1 MASVIALA
9 VTMMALIPPMPS
21 AQAQLFGVSEQ
32 DEIRIGRQVEAELAK
47 TYGFVNDPEA
57 TRHVASIG
65 LRLAHV
71 SERPNL
77 PWTYHI
83 LADKSV
89 NAIAAPGGFVFVTR
103 GLLSFVKSDDELAF
117 VVGHETTHVAHR
129 HAVELAQR
137 QMELQFGAVLLS
149 KLLFGGSLTAY
160 QLSSIASG
168 LLVAKYSREKEYEAD
183 HYGVIY
189 AKKIGYDPRASV
201 LFFERLQGLEQRPSA
216 IGSAFASH
224 PPTPDRIKAVRNE
237 LRQMGYRMAGA
248 EDTPGPTAPA
258 ESVTQPATTPSSGPA
273 QRPSVPT
280 SRYPYDDR

>member
-1 MASVIALA
+1 MALA
-9 VTMMALIPPMPS
+9 VTMVGLIPPMPS
-21 AQAQLFGVSEQ
+21 AQAQLFGVSEEE
-32 DEIRIGRQVEAELAK
+32 EIRIGRQVEAQLAK

-57 TRHVASIG
+57 IRHVAGIG

-83 LADKSV
+83 IADKSV

-117 VVGHETTHVAHR
+117 VVGHETTHIAHR

-137 QMELQFGAVLLS
+137 EMELQFGALLIS

-168 LLVAKYSREKEYEAD
+168 MLAAKYSREKEYEAD

-189 AKKIGYDPRASV
+189 SKKIGYDPRASV
-201 LFFERLQGLEQRPSA
+201 SFFGRLQRLEQRPSA
-216 IGSAFASH
+216 IGAAFATH
-224 PPTPDRIKAVRNE
+224 PPTPDRIKAVRDE
-237 LRQMGYRMAGA
+237 LRQMGYQAA
-248 EDTPGPTAPA
+248 EEDTPPP
-258 ESVTQPATTPSSGPA
+258 SGPA
-273 QRPSVPT
+273 QATPHPVTPSSAPTPPPSVPT
-280 SRYPYDDR
+280 TPHTYWDK